1 MAKRKKTQ
9 RRSNAKTKNA
19 IDILKDDHDKLRT
32 LLTRLAA
39 TSVRGAKTRER
50 VLDDI
55 HRELEVHTA
64 IEEEIFYPAIRE
76 AANNREA
83 EEMHYEF
90 VEEHYLAGEVELP
103 RTLDVE
109 PDTDEFTAHVA
120 VLKELITHH
129 LKQEEERMFPRARK
143 LCSSEQLVELGQQ
156 MMARKK
162 ELMSELKK
170 AA

>member
-1 MAKRKKTQ
+1 MPNRKKDALELLKEDYEKIQHLLERLTGTSE
-9 RRSNAKTKNA
+9 RGKKMRAKF
-19 IDILKDDHDKLRT
+19 I
-32 LLTRLAA
+32 
-39 TSVRGAKTRER
+39 
-50 VLDDI
+50 DDI
-55 HRELEVHTA
+55 HREFEAHTA
-64 IEEEIFYPAIRE
+64 IEEEIFYPAVRQ
-76 AANNREA
+76 AANDHDGEQ
-83 EEMHYEF
+83 MHFEF